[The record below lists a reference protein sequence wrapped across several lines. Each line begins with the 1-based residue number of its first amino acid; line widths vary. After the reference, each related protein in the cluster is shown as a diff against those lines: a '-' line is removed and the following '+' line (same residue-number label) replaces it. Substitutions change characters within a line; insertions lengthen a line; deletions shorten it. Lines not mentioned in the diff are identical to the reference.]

1 MTPLSATMSAL
12 TTLAPS
18 TLTPPLVES
27 GQIAALHG
35 LHLAGL
41 DVLGHD
47 AAGNDV
53 VGQDGGEFG
62 LVGEESV
69 QILLGHL
76 GKRRV
81 RRREHGE
88 RAFALERVDQ
98 TRFFQRDGEGLE
110 VAGRNGGVDDV
121 LGLDSSCGQGKGS

>member
-1 MTPLSATMSAL
+1 
-12 TTLAPS
+12 
-18 TLTPPLVES
+18 
-27 GQIAALHG
+27 
-35 LHLAGL
+35 L

-53 VGQDGGEFG
+53 VGQDGGELG

-81 RRREHGE
+81 RRREYGE
-88 RAFALERVDQ
+88 RAFALQSVDQ
-98 TRFFQRDGEGLE
+98 PRLLQRDGECLE

-121 LGLDSSCGQGKGS
+121 LGLDRPLRSGTRVLDGDLSHFMVANPSKVGGLKKSAGHLLCLRLKPALYVE